1 MAISLEFT
9 TTGLTARN
17 KFIGFLVLLI
27 KSTTPVKM
35 ELLPSSQEP
44 TQIHP

>member
-1 MAISLEFT
+1 MAVSQEFA
-9 TTGLTARN
+9 TTGLTAKT

-27 KSTTPVKM
+27 KGTTPMKM
-35 ELLPSSQEP
+35 ELLPSSEEP